1 MTDEQNLPTLRKGGD
16 MKPPKPVNWL
26 LAPNYLAAGR
36 VGLLV
41 GEEGIGK
48 SMLAIRALA
57 CVTTGK
63 PWGPFT
69 IAGEPR
75 DAIIIA
81 TEDGWEDTVRPR
93 LELAGADV
101 NNRIHV
107 FSEDDN
113 GEGSPIFPHHM
124 EQLRTF
130 DSVNPALVVVDSW
143 IDTVAGGFNVKDPQ
157 HCRQAMRPWKEYAA
171 ATGAAV
177 WLVTHVNRMSS
188 PDARKNYGLSGAL
201 RQVARTAIYV
211 MRDADDHNV
220 MLAGPEKSNVGRTD
234 IPAARFNI
242 TPVVKFEVTAA
253 SDGTVGRLDFLGMSD
268 RTIKQ
273 HLADGP
279 ALGGGESRTDP
290 VDQWLTA
297 RLADGR
303 VPTADITREADK
315 LDFGP
320 GQLRTSKERLKVT
333 SRKIGTTWYTGYE
346 HQLVNHLVNLS
357 SRHLDSDDEDD
368 EMESQV
374 DDGKLTTTRK
384 LTR

>member
-1 MTDEQNLPTLRKGGD
+1 
-16 MKPPKPVNWL
+16 
-26 LAPNYLAAGR
+26 
-36 VGLLV
+36 
-41 GEEGIGK
+41 
-48 SMLAIRALA
+48 
-57 CVTTGK
+57 
-63 PWGPFT
+63 
-69 IAGEPR
+69 
-75 DAIIIA
+75 
-81 TEDGWEDTVRPR
+81 
-93 LELAGADV
+93 
-101 NNRIHV
+101 
-107 FSEDDN
+107 
-113 GEGSPIFPHHM
+113 
-124 EQLRTF
+124 
-130 DSVNPALVVVDSW
+130 
-143 IDTVAGGFNVKDPQ
+143 
-157 HCRQAMRPWKEYAA
+157 
-171 ATGAAV
+171 
-177 WLVTHVNRMSS
+177 
-188 PDARKNYGLSGAL
+188 
-201 RQVARTAIYV
+201 

-303 VPTADITREADK
+303 VPSADITREADE

-320 GQLRTSKERLKVT
+320 GQLRGSKERLKVS

-357 SRHLDSDDEDD
+357 SRHLDGDDEDD

-374 DDGKLTTTRK
+374 DDDPQVDEMTKRQDDEMTCQVCGSPLGRTTGKCGKCILDRHHATRRDDETTA
-384 LTR
+384 